1 MRRIRITWWATGL
14 AVLAAVAYNSW
25 PLGFWLNPR
34 VSYGGGLAS
43 ELEGLRQPYNWVF
56 VLLDVVTGAL
66 VMTAVVMLWHH
77 HRSKLSRW
85 TLACFALFGLLTIA
99 DALLPMPCEPS
110 VAVCPS
116 WTAQPMLIMHGIA
129 SIGSAVALFASGV
142 LAWRMHH
149 KRHSNWIMR
158 GMIVLWAVSGIMSLV
173 FFFTP
178 GPGYL
183 SQDYYLLLCGIWI
196 ALMPY
201 MAYPPA
207 KRRQPVPVT
216 V

>member
-1 MRRIRITWWATGL
+1 
-14 AVLAAVAYNSW
+14 VLAAVAYNSW

-43 ELEGLRQPYNWVF
+43 ELEGMHQPYNWVF
-56 VLLDVVTGAL
+56 VLLDVVTGVL
-66 VMTAVVMLWHH
+66 VAAVVILLWRH
-77 HRSKLSRW
+77 HRSRLSRW
-85 TLACFALFGLLTIA
+85 ALGSFALFGILTIA

-116 WTAQPMLIMHGIA
+116 WTAQPMLILHGIA
-129 SIGSAVALFASGV
+129 SIGSALALFATGV
-142 LAWRMHH
+142 MAWRMHH
-149 KRHSNWIMR
+149 KRHTDWVMR
-158 GMIVLWAVSGIMSLV
+158 SMITLWALSGVMSLV

-178 GPGYL
+178 GPAYL

-201 MAYPPA
+201 MAYPSA
-207 KRRQPVPVT
+207 GRQQPVPVT
-216 V
+216 I